1 MAGVYVRLRESPN
14 PSTFDGL
21 QRRAVAEELKTA
33 PGADR
38 EMQVAPQAARNTL
51 ARIRRA
57 TQGDGESSSEE

>member
-1 MAGVYVRLRESPN
+1 VSDQLNNEEREILEK
-14 PSTFDGL
+14 FGRD
-21 QRRAVAEELKTA
+21 ELKPA